1 MNLPQ
6 MSAYGAVM
14 VFVITAIRALAINR
28 LPKKTF
34 LALWGIA
41 LTRLLL
47 PYSLPSVFSI
57 YSLLGQLAMASEE
70 ARHLSYIQQDS
81 IPVTTATAVPDTTAV
96 LSTEPDTLNPWL
108 IGWLVGMSVCGVFFM
123 IVYLRGRGI
132 FRISVPVD
140 NEFIKSWLG
149 SHRTRRPVSIRDSDR
164 VSAPLT
170 YGVFRPVILLP
181 KNMACG
187 SGDGLK
193 FVLAHEYVH
202 IRRFD
207 AVTKLVLTAALC
219 VHWFNPAV
227 WLMYALANRDIELS
241 CDEAVVRLFG
251 EHAKSAYALTL
262 IRMEEVRS
270 GLAPLCNN
278 FSRNAIEERIVAI
291 MKGKKT
297 SLAAMFTAT
306 ALIIGV
312 TTAFATSAQPD
323 NDENTGTIEQEVLV
337 GSYTDPED
345 GKTYYTWD
353 GGKTWTHMT
362 DEEFDAQLAASDVEW
377 WTYEDYAA
385 WLENEKKELQT
396 VIGEYAWTSADGW
409 FIWDQEKVDEAIA
422 QYEATLQQI
431 KDGLK
436 ISKTVDG
443 SEDTV
448 IAQGSGDIVSAVEI
462 ETGDAIIGEA
472 KDLSA
477 HDKQLAKHIAD
488 SRWFPDYEKYGLSF
502 DKERSVLLYKGQ
514 EVSCFHDETS
524 LNVFTHAV
532 FNHGD
537 VAVEVQ
543 RDADWRVKGLKERA
557 IPLNGITTE
566 VTQTTVGE
574 ASSDVSEN
582 VDQTLSQDE
591 LIAAYGNYGISF
603 DKSGKMLYDNEYVRF
618 FVDGVDVGS
627 GGFAT
632 RYVYQNDDGK
642 VDIHTV
648 RDRIYNGDGS
658 YDPFGPL
665 EAIVPYEDG
674 EIGFYTFQVQDSA
687 GQEVTEAAGTSVDND
702 GVTFSQRFAKYKD
715 FGITY
720 VEAPNASGAG
730 NVYYNGQLV
739 SRFVDINPDGG
750 AFSFSSAK
758 QGGINVKTVY
768 DSNEKLTGLITIKE

>member
-1 MNLPQ
+1 MSLPQ
-6 MSAYGAVM
+6 MSFTGAVM
-14 VFVITAIRALAINR
+14 ILVITAIRALAINP

-34 LALWGIA
+34 LVLWGIV

-47 PYSLPSVFSI
+47 PYSLPSALSV
-57 YSLLGQLAMASEE
+57 YSLTGRLAPAADE
-70 ARHLSYIQQDS
+70 AGNLSYLQQYS
-81 IPVTTATAVPDTTAV
+81 IPATTVTAVQNTSAIPG
-96 LSTEPDTLNPWL
+96 TEPDTITPWF
-108 IGWLVGMSVCGVFFM
+108 IAWLVGMLVFAAFFM
-123 IVYLRGRGI
+123 IVYLRGRSI
-132 FRISVPVD
+132 FNFSLPVD
-140 NEFIKSWLG
+140 NEYVNFWLY
-149 SHRTRRPVSIRDSDR
+149 SHRTRRPVSVRESGR

-181 KNMACG
+181 KNMASG
-187 SGDGLK
+187 SGNALK
-193 FVLAHEYVH
+193 FVLTHEYVH

-219 VHWFNPAV
+219 IHWFNPAV
-227 WLMYALANRDIELS
+227 WLMYTLANRDIELS
-241 CDEAVVRLFG
+241 CDEAVIRLFG

-306 ALIIGV
+306 ALIVGV
-312 TTAFATSAQPD
+312 TTAFATSAQTETSD
-323 NDENTGTIEQEVLV
+323 NTASVEEEVVV
-337 GSYTDPED
+337 GSYINYED
-345 GKTYYTWD
+345 GKTYYTLD
-353 GGKTWTHMT
+353 GGKTWMDMT
-362 DEEFDAQLAASDVEW
+362 DEEFEAQLATSDIEW
-377 WTYEDYAA
+377 WTFEDYAA
-385 WLENEKKELQT
+385 WLENEKKALQS

-409 FIWDQEKVDEAIA
+409 FIWDEERVNEAIA
-422 QYEATLQQI
+422 QYEGVLQQI

-443 SEDTV
+443 SEDT
-448 IAQGSGDIVSAVEI
+448 ILAQGSGDIISAVEI
-462 ETGDAIIGEA
+462 ETGDTIIGEA
-472 KDLSA
+472 KDFSA

-488 SRWFPDYEKYGLSF
+488 SKWFPDYEKYGLSF

-514 EVSCFHDETS
+514 EVSCFHDETA

-532 FNHGD
+532 FSHGT

-543 RDADWRVKGLKERA
+543 RDADWRVTGLKERR
-557 IPLNGITTE
+557 IPLYGITTE
-566 VTQTTVGE
+566 GSQTTADE
-574 ASSDVSEN
+574 ASSNVSKP
-582 VDQTLSQDE
+582 VVQTLSQDE
-591 LIAAYGNYGISF
+591 LIADYGDYGISF
-603 DKSGKMLYDNEYVRF
+603 DKSGKMLFGNEYVRF

-642 VDIHTV
+642 VDIHAV

-665 EAIVPYEDG
+665 KAIVPYEDG
-674 EIGFYTFQVQDSA
+674 EIGMYTFLAQGSTD
-687 GQEVTEAAGTSVDND
+687 QEATEAVGDSVDND
-702 GVTFSQRFAKYKD
+702 GVTFSQKFAKYKD

-739 SRFVDINPDGG
+739 SLFADLSPDGG
-750 AFSFSSAK
+750 AFTFSSAK

-768 DSNEKLTGLITIKE
+768 NSNGKLTGLITITK